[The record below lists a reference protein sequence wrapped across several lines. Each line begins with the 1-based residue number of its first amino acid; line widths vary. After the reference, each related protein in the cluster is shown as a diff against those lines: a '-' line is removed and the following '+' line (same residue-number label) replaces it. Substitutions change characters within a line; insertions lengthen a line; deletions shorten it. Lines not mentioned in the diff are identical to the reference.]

1 MAARLLRLLGAA
13 RRSQEEAEPLGARPL
28 LRGLELAAASAADL
42 KPISRSHHLVLLPF
56 RLSDE
61 EMAALDA
68 LERGERT
75 YWDNSQVP

>member
-1 MAARLLRLLGAA
+1 MLRVP
-13 RRSQEEAEPLGARPL
+13 REPLGARPL
-28 LRGLELAAASAADL
+28 LRGLEPAAARAADL
-42 KPISRSHHLVLLPF
+42 TISTRSPDDLTASVLWLF

>member
-1 MAARLLRLLGAA
+1 MLRVP
-13 RRSQEEAEPLGARPL
+13 REPLGARPL
-28 LRGLELAAASAADL
+28 LRGLELAAARAADL
-42 KPISRSHHLVLLPF
+42 TISHDLAASVLWPF